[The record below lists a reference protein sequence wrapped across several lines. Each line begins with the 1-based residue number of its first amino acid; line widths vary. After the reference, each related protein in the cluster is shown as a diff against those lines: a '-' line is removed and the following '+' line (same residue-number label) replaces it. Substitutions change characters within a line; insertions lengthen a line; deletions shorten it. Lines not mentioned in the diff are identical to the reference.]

1 MCSLVDPELV
11 SRPSWHPPQRARVF
25 GFSYSREAG
34 VDPNVA
40 PDFHSLIT
48 PAGLRVC
55 LRPPATYVGLMAR
68 PGSWSARQR
77 GVAFKQGHAYARPKV
92 SETTNI
98 ALIGLGSAG
107 AQHAVALSQMPGVQ
121 LIAGADPRKGRDL
134 FNAPASETGVRDIT
148 SGSYFDDEAPM
159 FEALG
164 GQIDGVVIAAEP
176 PRMRHKVEFLRGLS
190 RPIASLWERPVG
202 LTPDD
207 TSELNGL
214 GEGPGEGRIV
224 TFNRFGMAGLAHDLL
239 SSGEFEMGEILGFSA
254 VTSLSIPAPSE
265 KPWRW
270 EHRCPA
276 PIHMLD
282 QVWDTLHYLG
292 VPRVQR
298 VTAAMR
304 EHESSEGR
312 FDQTWSLI
320 AELEDGVIGTV
331 QALQYRS
338 DREFGLPLNHLTIS
352 SAQCTIEI
360 QGGFLRVAGAD
371 GARRA
376 WSADD
381 LEIPSE
387 LEPSVSAL
395 MSYVIQ
401 KQGYPDG
408 DPATLAAAKALV
420 RADWTWIQELRGE
433 NVETEIERL
442 RTASGSGDTIA
453 PGVSAVESAQSGRP
467 VAV

>member
-1 MCSLVDPELV
+1 LFVHSDCSLINAAEMLV
-11 SRPSWHPPQRARVF
+11 
-25 GFSYSREAG
+25 
-34 VDPNVA
+34 
-40 PDFHSLIT
+40 
-48 PAGLRVC
+48 
-55 LRPPATYVGLMAR
+55 
-68 PGSWSARQR
+68 ARQR
-77 GVAFKQGHAYARPKV
+77 GVAFKPGHAYARVKV
-92 SETTNI
+92 SEVTNI

-107 AQHAVALSQMPGVQ
+107 TQHAVALSQMPGVR

-134 FNAPASETGVRDIT
+134 FDAPGGAAGEIA
-148 SGSYFDDEAPM
+148 SGSHFDDEGPM

-164 GQIDGVVIAAEP
+164 GQIDGVVVAAEP

-202 LTPDD
+202 LTPG
-207 TSELNGL
+207 EAEEVNGL
-214 GEGPGEGRIV
+214 GEGPGEGRVV
-224 TFNRFGMAGLAHDLL
+224 TFNRFGMAGLARDLL
-239 SSGEFEMGEILGFSA
+239 LGGEVEMGEILGFSA
-254 VTSLSIPAPSE
+254 VTSLSLPAPSE

-282 QVWDTLHYLG
+282 QIWDTLHYLG
-292 VPRVQR
+292 VPRVQS

-304 EHESSEGR
+304 EKESGEGR

-320 AELEDGVIGTV
+320 AELESGVLGTV

-338 DREFGLPLNHLTIS
+338 DREFGLPLNHLTIAG
-352 SAQCTIEI
+352 AQCTIEI

-371 GARRA
+371 GARRV

-387 LEPSVSAL
+387 LEPSLSAL
-395 MSYVIQ
+395 LSYVIQ
-401 KQGYPDG
+401 EQGYPDG

-433 NVETEIERL
+433 DIESEIERL
-442 RTASGSGDTIA
+442 GTASESGSTIA
-453 PGVSAVESAQSGRP
+453 AGVAAVESAQSERP